1 VHKRPPYR
9 NLTPSSQ
16 NLYDNNILGI
26 NQSIAR
32 SGFYGPTR
40 NINKVLAGDDANFS
54 DTSRGSGGID
64 PDASV
69 FCGILIRVSVVRS
82 LLLLPRRCPKMGYSA
97 LFQRDDV
104 YA

>member
-1 VHKRPPYR
+1 MAPPATSAKFSHGMMQT
-9 NLTPSSQ
+9 L
-16 NLYDNNILGI
+16 
-26 NQSIAR
+26 A
-32 SGFYGPTR
+32 TR
-40 NINKVLAGDDANFS
+40 VGG
-54 DTSRGSGGID
+54 TRGID

-69 FCGILIRVSVVRS
+69 FCEILIRVSVVRS